1 MKKPAQLYI
10 YPKWSYASKTAVL
23 FCAVI
28 GLLCGAG
35 GAVMLHYK
43 LKTAGI
49 ITWHV
54 GMIAVMGNSY
64 YYIRG
69 MYQKYMDCAWD
80 VYY

>member
-1 MKKPAQLYI
+1 M
-10 YPKWSYASKTAVL
+10 
-23 FCAVI
+23 
-28 GLLCGAG
+28 GLLCATG

-43 LKTAGI
+43 LRTAGV

-54 GMIAVMGNSY
+54 GMIAVLGNLY